1 MTNCSNCKSY
11 TEDTYHSKIMGM
23 TYTNFS
29 DSYVGIK
36 VDKDSK
42 AIGMDNSNGTNTTI
56 RFGYCTNSECLGM
69 NHTNGTNV
77 TIMMNCH
84 RSNCY
89 ALNGSNLENST
100 ILMNCYESNCA
111 FSNNTSG
118 SFCKNCNITI
128 NCDEKSNCAGMPT
141 CRLGTFY
148 DNTATSCLVESD
160 KTYGNS
166 TVNRT
171 LHNTNCTNCITY
183 LNDQEMHEYVMNN
196 VNCTN
201 CLSETIAKKG

>member
-1 MTNCSNCKSY
+1 M
-11 TEDTYHSKIMGM
+11 
-23 TYTNFS
+23 
-29 DSYVGIK
+29 
-36 VDKDSK
+36 
-42 AIGMDNSNGTNTTI
+42 
-56 RFGYCTNSECLGM
+56 
-69 NHTNGTNV
+69 
-77 TIMMNCH
+77 
-84 RSNCY
+84 
-89 ALNGSNLENST
+89 
-100 ILMNCYESNCA
+100 MNCYESNCA

-118 SFCKNCNITI
+118 SLCKNCNITI

-201 CLSETIAKKG
+201 CLSETIAKKGLIFGMNNTNCNNCTSKFIGDEIGFRGMMFSNCVNCESQ